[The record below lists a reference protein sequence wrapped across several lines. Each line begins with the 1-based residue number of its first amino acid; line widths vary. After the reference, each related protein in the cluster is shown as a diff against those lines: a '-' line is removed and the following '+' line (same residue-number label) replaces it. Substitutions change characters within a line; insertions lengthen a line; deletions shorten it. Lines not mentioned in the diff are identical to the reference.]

1 MSYVL
6 SGLAALLI
14 LAALVIRLRSRY
26 LRVTVVGRSMAPTF
40 APGDRILVRR
50 AGLAQLHVGDV
61 IVFRE
66 AGGSLLLKRLV
77 AMPGD
82 RVPGPL
88 TAKLGADSIVPLN
101 SLLVLGDATERGND
115 STHFGYLPAQAV
127 VGIAARNSA
136 RAATTFR

>member
-1 MSYVL
+1 MIYVL
-6 SGLAALLI
+6 AGLAALLV
-14 LAALVIRLRSRY
+14 LAALVIRLRRQY

-40 APGDRILVRR
+40 EPGDLILVRR
-50 AGLAQLHVGDV
+50 AGLAQLRVGDV

-82 RVPGPL
+82 KVPDKL
-88 TAKLGADSIVPLN
+88 TGRLGADAIVPVN

-127 VGIAARNSA
+127 VGIAARNC
-136 RAATTFR
+136 AAGD